1 MKQINIIAEIGVNHC
16 GKLHIAKKIIDLS
29 KKIGADYVKFQ
40 TYITDELVIK
50 NSSLA
55 DYQKRNL
62 KYKLTQYEMLKK
74 YELSFEDFN
83 KLIKYCKKK
92 RLDSYLHH
100 LIRKVRYF

>member
-1 MKQINIIAEIGVNHC
+1 LKKINIIAEIGVNHC
-16 GKLHIAKKIIDLS
+16 GKLRLAKKIIDLS

-40 TYITDELVIK
+40 TYITDELVTK

-62 KYKLTQYEMLKK
+62 KLKLTQYEMLKK

-92 RLDSYLHH
+92 KDWIHIH
-100 LIRKVRYF
+100 TI